1 MDIDKIDLNIF
12 INRYVDFV
20 DKISNK
26 YHYES
31 NIKHLLYLIVP
42 AFIIKYDLKNE
53 SQVLKCF
60 EEIPIT
66 VTGSENKNITASF
79 SRLLVKTKDG
89 YETRKFILLNE
100 YKTADLI
107 NMLDNIIHEYNHA
120 INSINYEISYDDEY
134 VKVRTGL
141 SYILYDK
148 KSLKPLKKSNE
159 VALEEIINTAQTS
172 DIINI
177 INSFN
182 KKKIDNIEFTN
193 VLYSLKNDIGKDIFV
208 SEAYG
213 YDSIITKE
221 LIKNKTFTPTISNLR
236 YKGLI
241 QDIPYL
247 FDNVIGK
254 DGEYKRLNKLLTEI
268 HELEYK
274 YAAAT
279 IFKNRFLN
287 EIRTKSK
294 MVLNIINDYD
304 NKCIFKS

>member
-1 MDIDKIDLNIF
+1 MNINSLID
-12 INRYVDFV
+12 RYVSFV

-42 AFIIKYDLKNE
+42 AFVIKYDIKNE
-53 SQVLKCF
+53 NQILRCF
-60 EEIPIT
+60 DEIPIT
-66 VTGSENKNITASF
+66 VTGTENKNITASF
-79 SRLLVKTKDG
+79 SRILIKKNSG
-89 YETRKFILLNE
+89 YETKKFILLNE

-148 KSLKPLKKSNE
+148 KSLKPLRKSKE

-172 DIINI
+172 EIINI

-182 KKKIDNIEFTN
+182 KEEIDNIEFNN
-193 VLYSLKNDIGKDIFV
+193 VLYSLRNDIGKDIFE
-208 SEAYG
+208 SDAYE
-213 YDSIITKE
+213 YDSLITKE
-221 LIKNKTFTPTISNLR
+221 LIKNKTFTPTITKLR

-241 QDIPYL
+241 EDIPSL

-254 DGEYKRLNKLLTEI
+254 DGEYKRLNELLTEI
-268 HELEYK
+268 HNLEYK
-274 YAAAT
+274 YMDAT
-279 IFKNRFLN
+279 LFKNRILN
-287 EIRTKSK
+287 EIRNKSR

-304 NKCIFKS
+304 NKCIYKS

>member
-1 MDIDKIDLNIF
+1 MNINSLID
-12 INRYVDFV
+12 RYISFV
-20 DKISNK
+20 DTISNK

-42 AFIIKYDLKNE
+42 AFVIKYDIKNE
-53 SQVLKCF
+53 TQILKCF
-60 EEIPIT
+60 NDIPIT
-66 VTGSENKNITASF
+66 VTGTEDKNITASF
-79 SRLLVKTKDG
+79 SRILVKNNNG
-89 YETRKFILLNE
+89 YETKKFILLNE

-148 KSLKPLKKSNE
+148 KTLKPLKKSKE
-159 VALEEIINTAQTS
+159 VALEEIINTTQTS
-172 DIINI
+172 EIINI

-182 KKKIDNIEFTN
+182 KEEIDNIEFNN
-193 VLYSLKNDIGKDIFV
+193 VLYSLKNDIGKDIFE

-213 YDSIITKE
+213 YDSLITKE
-221 LIKNKTFTPTISNLR
+221 LIKNKTFYPTITKLR

-241 QDIPYL
+241 EDIPSL

-254 DGEYKRLNKLLTEI
+254 DGEYKRLNELLTEI
-268 HELEYK
+268 HNLEYK
-274 YAAAT
+274 YMDAT
-279 IFKNRFLN
+279 LFKNRILN
-287 EIRTKSK
+287 EIRNKSR
-294 MVLNIINDYD
+294 MVLNLINDYD
-304 NKCIFKS
+304 NKCIYKS